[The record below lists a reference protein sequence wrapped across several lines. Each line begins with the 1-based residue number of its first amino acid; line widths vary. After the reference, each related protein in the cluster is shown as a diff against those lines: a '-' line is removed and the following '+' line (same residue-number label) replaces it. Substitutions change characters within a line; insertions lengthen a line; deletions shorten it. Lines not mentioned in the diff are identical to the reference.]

1 MKILENNMEYL
12 KLKKATIK
20 RILKGRTPEQSF
32 DFITST
38 RKDIDLS
45 LLVYMKAMEGYKL
58 TPRTIEELSR
68 AYKLS
73 NGDFTRYIKPRPQ
86 NKPITVIVE
95 KKGLFSKLKEL
106 FNDRFK
112 NK

>member
-1 MKILENNMEYL
+1 MEYL

-20 RILKGRTPEQSF
+20 RILKGKTPEQSF

-45 LLVYMKAMEGYKL
+45 LLVYIKAMEGYKL
-58 TPRTIEELSR
+58 TPRTIDELSR
-68 AYKLS
+68 AYRLNK
-73 NGDFTRYIKPRPQ
+73 GDFTRYIKPRPQ

-106 FNDRFK
+106 FNDRFR

>member
-1 MKILENNMEYL
+1 MEYL

-58 TPRTIEELSR
+58 TPRTVEELTR
-68 AYKLS
+68 AYKLN
-73 NGDFTRYIKPRPQ
+73 NGDFTKYIKPRPQ
-86 NKPITVIVE
+86 NKPITPITVIVE